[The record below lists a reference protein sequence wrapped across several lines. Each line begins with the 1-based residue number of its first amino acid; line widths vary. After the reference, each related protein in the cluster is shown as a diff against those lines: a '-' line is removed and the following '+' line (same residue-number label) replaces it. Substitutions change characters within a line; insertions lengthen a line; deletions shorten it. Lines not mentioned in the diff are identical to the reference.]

1 MSKLIFI
8 KKNSYLLVLF
18 GAVLAVAPARAAIVT
33 LTFTGTYDNLTFQG
47 VSTFAGWSTS
57 GLTSIPFSYSLTYD
71 TSLNASN
78 ASVVTAGSVVGLYNH
93 VASHD
98 MYGYTSSGLL
108 SVTKT
113 LGNLSWSVADLNPIT
128 PFGGA
133 VGDLWFD
140 VDISQATPTKSWVEF
155 GDSGNPAS
163 YFSNIGQGMVT
174 VVGSTDYLLFEP
186 STRIERTDGMRWE
199 NVRTTSAP
207 SITSSVPEP
216 SALSLLAVG
225 LGGWAMA
232 RRRLAESKGFR

>member
-78 ASVVTAGSVVGLYNH
+78 ASVVKAGSVVGPGNY
-93 VASHD
+93 VTSHD

-113 LGNLSWSVADLNPIT
+113 LGNLSWSIADLVPAI

-140 VDISQATPTKSWVEF
+140 VDISQATPTKSWVQF
-155 GDSGNPAS
+155 DNPDS
-163 YFSNIGQGMVT
+163 YFSNIGQGMGT

-186 STRIERTDGMRWE
+186 LTRIQRTVGMRWE

-225 LGGWAMA
+225 LGVVL
-232 RRRLAESKGFR
+232 RRRRRTV

>member
-1 MSKLIFI
+1 MSKLVFI

-18 GAVLAVAPARAAIVT
+18 GAALAVVPARAAIVT

-57 GLTSIPFSYSLTYD
+57 DLTSIPFSYSLTYD

-163 YFSNIGQGMVT
+163 YFSNIGQGMVNPN
-174 VVGSTDYLLFEP
+174 YLLFEP

-225 LGGWAMA
+225 LGVVL
-232 RRRLAESKGFR
+232 RRRRRTV